1 MKEKHKHHIIPRH
14 IGGTDDPENIVEL
27 TIEEHSVAHRKLYEE
42 HGRWEDM
49 LAWKGLSGQIG
60 KDELIQEMYKW
71 RKGHL
76 GIKHT
81 GDLRRFGMATKGTKL
96 TKEHKA
102 KIDPTGRKQPQSQKD
117 KVAEA
122 LSKEYII
129 TDPQGKIY
137 HIKNL
142 RKFCTEYG
150 LDQGNMTRVSKG
162 IIKKNKGWLCKFA

>member
-1 MKEKHKHHIIPRH
+1 MNHKHHKIIFK
-14 IGGTDDPENIVEL
+14 DDKRIKTNILVEY
-27 TIEEHSVAHRKLYEE
+27 TIEEHANEHKRLYEE
-42 HGRWEDM
+42 GGHWQDR

-60 KDELIQEMYKW
+60 KDEIHAEIYKN
-71 RKGHL
+71 RIPGHT
-76 GIKHT
+76 GKKHT